1 MHPEPQEPAP
11 KHPSTDEPAN
21 LSLVHLAWLVF
32 LDSNRTLGGGLAAME
47 LLRRGGIARGWMDE
61 ADNALL
67 VAASRLT
74 PGTNLLAYCVGL
86 GWKLRRATGAMTA
99 LAAASIPGAVVITS
113 ISAALVRVDAYPIVR
128 ALLAAGTMI
137 AAVLVLS
144 TTWALLRPYL
154 AASARIQT
162 AIIAAAAIVMLL
174 AGATPVQTLLAAA
187 AVGAVVKP

>member
-1 MHPEPQEPAP
+1 MHPQPQEPAR
-11 KHPSTDEPAN
+11 KHQSTNEPLN
-21 LSLVHLAWLVF
+21 PSLVQIFWLVF

-47 LLRRGGIARGWMDE
+47 LLRRRGIARGWLDE

-86 GWKLRRATGAMTA
+86 GWKLRRAAGALAA
-99 LAAASIPGAVVITS
+99 LAAASIPGAVVITA
-113 ISAALVRVDAYPIVR
+113 ISAALVRVDDYPIVR

-144 TTWALLRPYL
+144 
-154 AASARIQT
+154 
-162 AIIAAAAIVMLL
+162 
-174 AGATPVQTLLAAA
+174 
-187 AVGAVVKP
+187 